1 MEAQGY
7 AQSKH
12 GPHSGTRLCRSPR
25 EVDASLRAEA
35 EAPFR
40 GLRFFLFGAGFVG
53 AGLATLFTVPQL
65 IGALA
70 GAANAKSLLEVGQD
84 VAIDLTG
91 LAVCGYLVQRDL
103 QARDKQIARL
113 QREEKLGG
121 LQLEL
126 ANGKLVR
133 MAQLRSFSRVVMV
146 AGTPQQV
153 EEAVA
158 AAEPFKQQLVERGV
172 LVVPLPIF
180 AGAGAD
186 GGELPKPQPEDLRWR
201 ATPLRLDNWTAWFKE
216 QAALAN
222 APLDRGLYVGLR
234 LDGRVRASGTG
245 CPPWQK
251 FALQLPPV
259 EGVFGGFLD
268 GMDGRVI

>member
-1 MEAQGY
+1 M
-7 AQSKH
+7 
-12 GPHSGTRLCRSPR
+12 PCRSPR

-65 IGALA
+65 VGTLG
-70 GAANAKSLLEVGQD
+70 GAANAKSLLEIGQD

-133 MAQLRSFSRVVMV
+133 MAQLR
-146 AGTPQQV
+146 
-153 EEAVA
+153 
-158 AAEPFKQQLVERGV
+158 
-172 LVVPLPIF
+172 
-180 AGAGAD
+180 
-186 GGELPKPQPEDLRWR
+186 
-201 ATPLRLDNWTAWFKE
+201 
-216 QAALAN
+216 
-222 APLDRGLYVGLR
+222 
-234 LDGRVRASGTG
+234 
-245 CPPWQK
+245 
-251 FALQLPPV
+251 
-259 EGVFGGFLD
+259 
-268 GMDGRVI
+268 